1 MARTGPIT
9 TDPSTIVLGLA
20 QIRVGVS
27 ATYIGNQHD
36 MLVAAGSIGALGITR
51 FIGNVD
57 WFRLESGY
65 PLVEDYTIP
74 IRESAALEC
83 SFKQITPINM
93 GMAFGNDPNASP
105 YSAYTVHS
113 GEVPLGARGEPDFI
127 RMEAVYTYPNGTN
140 LMYIIAPRA
149 QVINNVEMDLAAED
163 AVAVA
168 CTFEFKNA
176 DSNISGG
183 SSIWDNKSLGRIYWE

>member
-9 TDPSTIVLGLA
+9 TDVSTVALGLA
-20 QIRVGVS
+20 QIRVGAS
-27 ATYIGNQHD
+27 STYIGNQHD
-36 MLVAAGSIGALGITR
+36 MLVVGDSIGALSMTR
-51 FIGNVD
+51 FIGNAD

-74 IRESAALEC
+74 IRETAALEVG
-83 SFKQITPINM
+83 FKQITPMNM
-93 GMAFGNDPNASP
+93 GMAYGNDPNASP
-105 YSAYTVHS
+105 FSTYAVHS
-113 GEVPLGARGEPDFI
+113 GEVKLGARGEPDFV
-127 RMEAVYTYPNGTN
+127 RMEAIYTYPNGTN
-140 LMYIIAPRA
+140 KMYIIAPRA

-168 CTFEFKNA
+168 CMFEFKNA

-183 SSIWDNKSLGRIYWE
+183 SSTWDDSSLGRIYWE